1 MSSVK
6 RGKHG
11 VSTYKVDKAYAGYTM
26 FCPLYSRWKQLE
38 GADSSKVYLMDMN
51 GNIVHHWVVPGLVK
65 MHADLLPNGNILCS
79 TDLKELH
86 VADYVNIG
94 FNATSVVELDWNSN
108 IVWQYNNV
116 HHDYHDRCHLR
127 NGNTIVNIAKPVS
140 PEIQAKVKGGLP
152 GSEVGGNNP
161 AWSHVGG
168 ERPTAEKMGQMYTLV
183 LTEITPN
190 NEVVWEMDLSEALD
204 PELDIITPLT
214 GRTLWPG
221 LNSIEELPDGNLI
234 STSYNLSTVY
244 IWDKTTKKVKWRFG
258 QGKDKVSFPHDPQG
272 LENGNVL
279 IFDNGRFHSADPNGN
294 TNYFPPDF
302 SRVIEVN
309 PETNEIV
316 WEYRA
321 ETPADFY
328 STYISSN
335 QRLPNGNTL
344 ICEGATGRFF
354 EVTPNKEICW
364 EYLSP
369 FYSQSDSRHGKTNA
383 VFRCWRYALNY
394 PGLKDK
400 VFDIQKQDHINRLF
414 GAEAMRLANLLG

>member
-38 GADSSKVYLMDMN
+38 GADSSKAYLMDMN
-51 GNIVHHWVVPGLVK
+51 GNIVHQWTIPGLVK

-79 TDLKELH
+79 ADLKELQ
-86 VADYVNIG
+86 VKDYVNIG
-94 FNATSVVELDWNSN
+94 FNCTSVLELDWDSN
-108 IVWQYNNV
+108 IVWQYNNIN
-116 HHDYHDRCHLR
+116 HDYHDRCRLR
-127 NGNTIVNIAKPVS
+127 NGNTIVNIVKEVD

-161 AWSHVGG
+161 AWSHVSG
-168 ERPTAEKMGQMYTLV
+168 ERPTAEKEGKMYTLV
-183 LTEITPN
+183 LTEVTPN
-190 NEVVWEMDLSEALD
+190 NEVVWEMDLSKALD
-204 PELDIITPLT
+204 PEIDIITPLT
-214 GRTLWPG
+214 GRSLWPG

-234 STSYNLSTVY
+234 STSYNLSTCY
-244 IWDKTTKKVKWRFG
+244 IWDKATKTVKWRFG
-258 QGKDKVSFPHDPQG
+258 QGKDRISFPHDPQG

-279 IFDNGRFHSADPNGN
+279 IFDNGRFHSADPNGS
-294 TNYFPPDF
+294 TNFFPPDF

-321 ETPADFY
+321 ETPSDFY

-369 FYSQSDSRHGKTNA
+369 FYSNSDSRHGKTNA
-383 VFRCWRYALNY
+383 VFRCMRYPLNY
-394 PGLKDK
+394 PGLQGK
-400 VFDIQKQDHINRLF
+400 VFDPKKVDHINRLF
-414 GAEAMRLANLLG
+414 GAEAMRLANLIG